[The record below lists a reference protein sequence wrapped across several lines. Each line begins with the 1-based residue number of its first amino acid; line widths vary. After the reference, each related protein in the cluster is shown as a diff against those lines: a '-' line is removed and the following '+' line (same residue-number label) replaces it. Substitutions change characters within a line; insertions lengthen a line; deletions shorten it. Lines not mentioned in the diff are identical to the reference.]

1 MSDVV
6 NSPSTA
12 ASYQL
17 KHSVTKISTSER
29 RTCVTCLHV
38 YVPSLKFPFVKSF
51 IIINQHNLSPL
62 FLVYSVRHVVSCL
75 LMDSHWSSTCNW
87 VIAAAAQEWFNLL
100 TVRPM
105 LFTFLGKNPF
115 CTWKDIY
122 ACYVSNKRVCMTQQT
137 KKTLTTI
144 TQKWKIMSVVVYKFN
159 LG

>member
-105 LFTFLGKNPF
+105 LFTFLGKILSVHGRTFTRVMFRINEFAWLNRP
-115 CTWKDIY
+115 
-122 ACYVSNKRVCMTQQT
+122 KRH
-137 KKTLTTI
+137 LTI
-144 TQKWKIMSVVVYKFN
+144 TQKWKIMSVVGYKFN